1 MPSIAHNVAS
11 FDLFPRVNPNSL
23 ARNGLSPNR
32 AEAVRYPDAF
42 VAHIRAL
49 AATQDDDEFVALLN
63 RDELKSSSGRRFK
76 VAMIRW
82 IRHEHHIHPSLT
94 NLSTKTTMDR

>member
-82 IRHEHHIHPSLT
+82 IRHKHHIHPSLT

>member
-1 MPSIAHNVAS
+1 MPSIGHNVAS
-11 FDLFPRVNPNSL
+11 FDLFLRADPNSL
-23 ARNGLSPNR
+23 ARKRLSPNR

-49 AATQDDDEFVALLN
+49 AAAQDDDEIVALLN
-63 RDELKSSSGRRFK
+63 RDELKSSSGRRFT

-82 IRHEHHIHPSLT
+82 IRHKHHIHPESHKPVHK
-94 NLSTKTTMDR
+94 NDNE